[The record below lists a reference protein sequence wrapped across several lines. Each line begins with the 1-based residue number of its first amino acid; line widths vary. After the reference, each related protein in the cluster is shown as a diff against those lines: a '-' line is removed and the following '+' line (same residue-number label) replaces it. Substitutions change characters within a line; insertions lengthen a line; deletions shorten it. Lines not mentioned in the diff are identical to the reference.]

1 MRRAVADFAY
11 PLVQILLAPPAGQA
25 LLDLSELLQNAKQG
39 DGNARADLVR
49 VAYDDLRRLA
59 KRQMQNERLDH
70 TLTATAL
77 VHEVSARLLEQSQV
91 PSQSRGEFLAYAAT
105 AMRNMLIDH
114 ARSKRSNK
122 RGGQV
127 KKIQLEEAFTAAE
140 EQPEQLLELDDALKR
155 LAQFDERRSQVVEMR
170 YFAGMSIDEIA
181 SALDT
186 SPATVK
192 RDWNVAKMW
201 LARELSQELESDG

>member
-1 MRRAVADFAY
+1 M
-11 PLVQILLAPPAGQA
+11 
-25 LLDLSELLQNAKQG
+25 DLSELLQQAKQG
-39 DGNARADLVR
+39 DGTARADLVR

-59 KRQMQNERLDH
+59 KRQMQNERPDH

-91 PSQSRGEFLAYAAT
+91 PSRSKGEFMAYAAT

-114 ARSKRSNK
+114 ARSKQTDK
-122 RGGQV
+122 RGGQAR
-127 KKIQLEEAFTAAE
+127 KIQLEEAFTAAN

-155 LAQFDERRSQVVEMR
+155 LAEFDARRSQVVEMR
-170 YFAGMSIDEIA
+170 YFAGMSIDEVA
-181 SALDT
+181 SALET

-201 LARELSQELESDG
+201 LARELSQEFQSDG